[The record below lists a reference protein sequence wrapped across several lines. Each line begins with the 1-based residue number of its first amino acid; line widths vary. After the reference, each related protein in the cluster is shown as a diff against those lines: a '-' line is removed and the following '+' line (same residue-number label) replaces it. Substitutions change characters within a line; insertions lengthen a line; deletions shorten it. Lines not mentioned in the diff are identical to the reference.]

1 MKPDPDSKNAP
12 STSVAASEWAGYYEA
27 RGEEVDFSQL
37 DLGDFRNLHHRV
49 IIDKIREY
57 FTGGSLL
64 EIGAGDSDR
73 LIDVC
78 KRLTPERSVGLDFI
92 QGGCDRLKAKADKAG
107 ANVEVVCADMFSPPE
122 AMRGQF
128 DFVMSFGVVE
138 HFHDL
143 PGVLRAIGS
152 FAKPGG
158 IVFTLI
164 PNNKNTIYGRLM
176 YRWNRQVYDAH
187 VLYDAD
193 EVEKAHRD
201 AGMTVLWNGHL
212 VSSSFGML
220 SWCFKDR
227 EPDFTYWIYKQL
239 TRVSKVFWFIE
250 SKFGLF
256 RPTRYFAPYIVC
268 VSRAGR

>member
-1 MKPDPDSKNAP
+1 MKASSDSTTAP
-12 STSVAASEWAGYYEA
+12 TTSVAASEWAGYYEA
-27 RGEEVDFSQL
+27 RGEEGEYTQL
-37 DLGDFRNLHHRV
+37 DLADFRNLHHKV

-57 FTGGSLL
+57 FRGGSVI

-78 KRLTPERSVGLDFI
+78 KRFAPEKCVGLDYI
-92 QGGCDRLKAKADKAG
+92 QAGCDRLKAKADKAG
-107 ANVEVVCADMFSPPE
+107 AKLEAVCADMFAPPE
-122 AMRGQF
+122 GLRRQF

-143 PGVLRAIGS
+143 PRVVRAIGS

-164 PNNKNTIYGRLM
+164 PNNKDTVYGRLM
-176 YRWNRQVYDAH
+176 YRWNRKVYDAH
-187 VLYDAD
+187 VLYDAA
-193 EVEKAHRD
+193 ELEKAHRD

-220 SWCFKDR
+220 SWCFKDHR
-227 EPDFTYWIYKQL
+227 PPFTYWIYTQL
-239 TRVSKVFWFIE
+239 TRVSKFFWFIE
-250 SKFGLF
+250 SKLGLF
-256 RPTRYFAPYIVC
+256 KPKRYFSPYVVC
-268 VSRAGR
+268 VSRVDS